1 MDFDIAHSQNRVF
14 EKWEVMRKT
23 QTVRAFLDRCLFEQK
38 IVFGKMS
45 AFLGELSPFLGKPIC
60 FWEENAMYKR
70 NYKGRCTKMKTRK
83 AGLCKLYDALQVAYL
98 RELEARTEVEAI
110 EVNVP
115 LDGTEYCT
123 DFVCRK
129 TDGKWMVRECVFR
142 RHLMKPKTVTLLD
155 LSREYWLQKGVTDYG
170 IVIDEE

>member
-1 MDFDIAHSQNRVF
+1 
-14 EKWEVMRKT
+14 
-23 QTVRAFLDRCLFEQK
+23 
-38 IVFGKMS
+38 
-45 AFLGELSPFLGKPIC
+45 
-60 FWEENAMYKR
+60 MYKR

-83 AGLCKLYDALQVAYL
+83 AGICKLYDALQLAYL
-98 RELEARTEVEAI
+98 RELEARTDVEAI

-115 LDGTEYCT
+115 LEGTEYCS

-129 TDGKWMVRECVFR
+129 ADGELMVRECVFR
-142 RHLMKPKTVTLLD
+142 RHLTKPKTVTLLD

>member
-1 MDFDIAHSQNRVF
+1 
-14 EKWEVMRKT
+14 
-23 QTVRAFLDRCLFEQK
+23 
-38 IVFGKMS
+38 
-45 AFLGELSPFLGKPIC
+45 
-60 FWEENAMYKR
+60 MYKR
-70 NYKGRCTKMKTRK
+70 NYKGRCTKLKTRK

-98 RELEARTEVEAI
+98 RELEARVDVEAI

-129 TDGKWMVRECVFR
+129 TDGEWMVRECVFR
-142 RHLMKPKTVTLLD
+142 RHLTKPKTVTLLD
-155 LSREYWLQKGVTDYG
+155 LSRAYWLQKGVTDYG